1 LHAFVSQAQTHIST
15 IGCIRCTRPSRRNTS
30 VSRRSARD
38 RKRRPI
44 VFPDRSGD
52 AKGTGTAG
60 DGTSADMRHLRRR
73 KGCPRSALVSPLTA
87 WSTRDSSPTITTGRD
102 MVSRGIADLWILMMI
117 RRDTSPNEV
126 ILAIIILYLY

>member
-15 IGCIRCTRPSRRNTS
+15 IGCIRCTRPSQRNTS

-52 AKGTGTAG
+52 ARGTGTAG
-60 DGTSADMRHLRRR
+60 DDTSADTRRLR
-73 KGCPRSALVSPLTA
+73 RSALVSPLTV

-102 MVSRGIADLWILMMI
+102 MVSRGIADLWILMTI

-126 ILAIIILYLY
+126 ILTIIILYLY